1 MTDKQIIKKRILPN
15 GENFP
20 VTVNADKKG
29 FTQYGTRYYFTCQNC
44 KNASWY
50 DEHYCNNSYFY
61 EVSKMGVKTLP
72 KAYCKNYE
80 VNNG

>member
-15 GENFP
+15 GETFP
-20 VTVNADKKG
+20 VTVTADKKG
-29 FTQYGTRYYFTCQNC
+29 YLQYGTRYYFTCQNC

-61 EVSKMGVKTLP
+61 EVSKMGVKTA
-72 KAYCKNYE
+72 KTYCKNYE

>member
-1 MTDKQIIKKRILPN
+1 MIIKKRILPN
-15 GENFP
+15 NENFP

-29 FTQYGTRYYFTCQNC
+29 FTQYGARYYFTCQNC

-61 EVSKMGVKTLP
+61 NVSKADSKIEKV
-72 KAYCKNYE
+72 YCKNYE
-80 VNNG
+80 DITNDR